1 VKTKIAILFLLSIT
15 FLTACGGVT
24 PVPITETPTPKI
36 AAQTIT
42 PSPTNTPIATPYDWW
57 ETPTPETVPGYPTAL
72 MPVEL
77 DPFAKNVPVEQ
88 TDISAHDLY
97 IGKYVI
103 RKWCKEDESIKD
115 YCSITISSL
124 GEKQVEIWGF
134 PVYLGEETGTDLT
147 ERGIPDIVIISSQGN
162 PGAIIKVFEAGNTL
176 KEIMNVWSTSPR
188 RFVDL
193 NNDKTYEFITTE
205 RIWSQFITCNVSGI
219 PLVYEYNPDTGYVN
233 KTSKYKE
240 VLSTNIQ
247 WGTDYL
253 STYKL
258 ENPNTEV
265 PVCNVYYL
273 VTAYLVSGQKEKA
286 WDILDENY
294 SPEKAAEYK
303 VGFEKDLENLIP

>member
-1 VKTKIAILFLLSIT
+1 
-15 FLTACGGVT
+15 
-24 PVPITETPTPKI
+24 
-36 AAQTIT
+36 
-42 PSPTNTPIATPYDWW
+42 
-57 ETPTPETVPGYPTAL
+57 

-88 TDISAHDLY
+88 TDIPAHDLY

-103 RKWCKEDESIKD
+103 RKWCKEDESIKE

-147 ERGIPDIVIISSQGN
+147 GRGIPDIVIISSQGN

-193 NNDKTYEFITTE
+193 NNDKTYEFIATE
-205 RIWSQFITCNVSGI
+205 RIWSQFSICQATGMPLIYEFDAESG
-219 PLVYEYNPDTGYVN
+219 YTN
-233 KTSKYKE
+233 KTNKYGE
-240 VLSTNIQ
+240 ILLPNIQ
-247 WGTDYL
+247 WGIDNL
-253 STYKL
+253 ASYKL

-265 PVCNVYYL
+265 PLCYVYHL

-286 WDILDENY
+286 WSILDENY

-303 VGFEKDLENLIP
+303 AGFQEDLDSLIP